1 MPEREVNPL
10 RDRSPEAAY
19 RPAPMRRPSHAEG
32 SVTRTIEQ
40 QTAKIPSSVFLT
52 AAVASLVASAAFEA
66 FGNQRVSR
74 FIGMWAPTLLITGV
88 YNKLVKTMG
97 PS

>member
-1 MPEREVNPL
+1 MPEQDTNPL
-10 RDRSPEAAY
+10 RDRSPEASY

-32 SVTRTIEQ
+32 SMTRTLEQ

-52 AAVASLVASAAFEA
+52 AAFASLLASAMFEA
-66 FGNQRVSR
+66 FGNQRLSR
-74 FIGMWAPTLLITGV
+74 FFGMWTPTLLITGV
-88 YNKLVKTMG
+88 YNKLVKMMG